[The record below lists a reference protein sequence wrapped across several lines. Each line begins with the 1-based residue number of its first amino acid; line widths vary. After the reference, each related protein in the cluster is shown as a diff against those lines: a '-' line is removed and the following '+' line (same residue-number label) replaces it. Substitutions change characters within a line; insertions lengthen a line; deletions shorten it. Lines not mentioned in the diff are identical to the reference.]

1 MNTPLKTYW
10 QKFRNS
16 KDGRTVASNM
26 AYLTVLQAVSYLFP
40 LLTMPYLARVL
51 GADGLGK
58 IAFAAAVIMWLQT
71 VTDWGFNYTATREVA
86 KERDNWDKVSLVF
99 STVLWARCLLAL
111 FSLLVLTVLIAAVP
125 RFREN
130 WLILLFTFIQVPTN
144 ILFPS
149 WFFQALERM
158 KYLTIFGVAIRFVF
172 TVSVFVFIRTKAD
185 YLLQPLLVS
194 LGYLT
199 SGLLAMYIILRN
211 WKVRLMAVPFSNI
224 MQTVKGSTNVFI
236 NNLMPN
242 LYNSFSVILLGMFCP
257 PANTGLYDAGK
268 KLTTLSNTLMSVFSR
283 TFFPYLSRKIEKHNL
298 YRNFSLTI
306 AALVTLFLLVA
317 APWLIMLFFGKEF
330 ADSVLILRITSVAVF
345 FIALNEVYGTNYLIV
360 KNHDSTMRN
369 ITLASSLF
377 GFCIAFPLVYY
388 FQHLGAAI
396 VYAVTSTLLGV
407 LSYIFAIKYMKK
419 DNCILV

>member
-1 MNTPLKTYW
+1 MMNFRLKTYW
-10 QKFRNS
+10 QRLKNS

-26 AYLTVLQAVSYLFP
+26 VYLTILQCVSYLFP

-51 GADGLGK
+51 GADGLGR

-86 KERDNWDKVSLVF
+86 KHRDNPDMVSRLF

-111 FSLLVLTVLIAAVP
+111 ACLLVLMLLIVLVP

-158 KYLTIFGVAIRFVF
+158 KYITVLGVTLRFVF
-172 TVSVFVFIRTKAD
+172 TIAVFVFIHTKED
-185 YLLQPLLVS
+185 YILQPLLVS

-199 SGLLAMYIILRN
+199 SGIAAMYIIVRR
-211 WKVRLMAVPFSNI
+211 WKVRITAVPLTRI
-224 MQTVKGSTNVFI
+224 ADTVKASTNVFI

-242 LYNSFSVILLGMFCP
+242 LYNSFSVILLGMFCL

-298 YRNFSLTI
+298 YRNFSLGI
-306 AALVTLFLLVA
+306 ALLVTLFLIAA
-317 APWLIMLFFGKEF
+317 APWLILLFFGSEF
-330 ADSVLILRITSVAVF
+330 ADSVIVLRITAVAVF

-360 KNHDSTMRN
+360 KNHDRVMRN
-369 ITLASSLF
+369 LTVVSSLF

-388 FQHLGAAI
+388 FKHIGAAC
-396 VYAVTSTLLGV
+396 VFTLTSVLLGL
-407 LSYIFAIKYMKK
+407 LSYIYARKNMLQDSNK
-419 DNCILV
+419 